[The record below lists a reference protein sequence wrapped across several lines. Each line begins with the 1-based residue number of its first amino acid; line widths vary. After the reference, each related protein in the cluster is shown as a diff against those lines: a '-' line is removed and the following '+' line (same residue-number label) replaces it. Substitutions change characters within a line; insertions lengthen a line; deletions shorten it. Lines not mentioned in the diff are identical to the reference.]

1 MYVCLCV
8 CLCVSVCERQRET
21 DKVRQTDRQG
31 VRVSVFDRYTIFF
44 GWKPSLFF
52 VVEEVL
58 AFFADHF
65 NCLFI

>member
-1 MYVCLCV
+1 VRDR
-8 CLCVSVCERQRET
+8 ERQT
-21 DKVRQTDRQG
+21 KSDRQTDRQG

-44 GWKPSLFF
+44 GWKPSQFF